1 MCVVSL
7 CTRGALDTWSRGPL
21 NCGVSRQRMAR
32 WHLDELR
39 AALDRNGWS
48 IVALEGD
55 DYRVSGVW
63 QLRRS
68 GDSRIVMVDFEGLD
82 DLKTL
87 PLEQSYACRVRGTS
101 NSLYFGRR
109 GKSGSSSRGRWRDEL
124 RLFVDTMSLRV
135 RRSTKPQHG

>member
-1 MCVVSL
+1 
-7 CTRGALDTWSRGPL
+7 
-21 NCGVSRQRMAR
+21 MAR

-39 AALDRNGWS
+39 AALERSGWN

-55 DYRVSGVW
+55 DYRISGAW

-68 GDSRIVMVDFEGLD
+68 NDSRIVVVDFEGLD
-82 DLKTL
+82 DLKVL

-109 GKSGSSSRGRWRDEL
+109 GKSGSSSRGRWRSEL
-124 RLFVDTMSLRV
+124 RLFVDTLGLRV
-135 RRSTKPQHG
+135 RRSRPDRAMSRR